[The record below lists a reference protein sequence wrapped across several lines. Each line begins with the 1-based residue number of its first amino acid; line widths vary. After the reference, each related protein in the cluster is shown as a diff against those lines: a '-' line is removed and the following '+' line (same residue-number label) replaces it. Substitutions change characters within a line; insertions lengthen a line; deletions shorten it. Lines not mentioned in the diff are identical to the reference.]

1 MAIYV
6 LLTLYFIADAEDE
19 SLQRYKESLGLGG
32 GGQDLSDPTDPRDC
46 IILTLEMNS
55 EGRPPVKLEL
65 STPDALSTLKDHP
78 FKIKEGSK
86 FNLTATFKVQHNVLS
101 GLQYV
106 QVIKRK
112 GIRIDKLQEMI
123 VSASAHVNIYT
134 MFHKLTL
141 QQGSYAPNTDK
152 NPVHTKR
159 CTFTPNLFQVLQT
172 NSNILVADEDAP
184 SGMMARG
191 HYTAIS
197 TFVDD
202 DKKKHLE
209 FEWSFDIAKD
219 W

>member
-1 MAIYV
+1 MSSELPRPVTFIMCIYY
-6 LLTLYFIADAEDE
+6 LLTLLYQTDAEDE

-32 GGQDLSDPTDPRDC
+32 GGKDLSDPNDPRDC

-65 STPDALSTLKDHP
+65 SAPDALNTLKDHP

-123 VSASAHVNIYT
+123 VSA
-134 MFHKLTL
+134 
-141 QQGSYAPNTDK
+141 
-152 NPVHTKR
+152 
-159 CTFTPNLFQVLQT
+159 FTP
-172 NSNILVADEDAP
+172 
-184 SGMMARG
+184 
-191 HYTAIS
+191 
-197 TFVDD
+197 
-202 DKKKHLE
+202 
-209 FEWSFDIAKD
+209 
-219 W
+219 

>member
-1 MAIYV
+1 MADQQENE
-6 LLTLYFIADAEDE
+6 LLPETTDGFKVGEKKTLDEYSKMDAEDE

-32 GGQDLSDPTDPRDC
+32 GGQDLSDPADPRDC

-65 STPDALSTLKDHP
+65 STPDALKTLKDHP

-123 VSASAHVNIYT
+123 
-134 MFHKLTL
+134 
-141 QQGSYAPNTDK
+141 GSYAPNTDK

-159 CTFTPNLFQVLQT
+159 F
-172 NSNILVADEDAP
+172 ADEDAP